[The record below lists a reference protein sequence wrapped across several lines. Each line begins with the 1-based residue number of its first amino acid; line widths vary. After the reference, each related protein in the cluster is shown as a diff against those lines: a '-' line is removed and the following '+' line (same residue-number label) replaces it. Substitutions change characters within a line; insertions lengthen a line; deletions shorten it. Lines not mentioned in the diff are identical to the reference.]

1 MRLQRHRRTP
11 IALGLCLFGLSLFPG
26 ALSLSASPPSL
37 IVLITSE
44 QFRADYL
51 QLYEDSLSA
60 GGLGRLLAEGAV
72 YPTARYDHLA
82 TLSGPNAAV
91 LATGSY
97 PADHGIIANRWYDR
111 PSRQVVGATE
121 SGPTRDAPVAS
132 PLRLTGSTF
141 ADELRLATGGRSR
154 VLAVSGSAE
163 GAIFLAGRRPT
174 GCYWM
179 QSDGTFRTSKYYRP
193 ALPGWVEEFNA
204 LHGALRAQGRK
215 WIAVG
220 RSDNSVP
227 LRVINGSTEG
237 DTAALYRASPLALRD
252 TLALALRAVE
262 AEELGQGDQPDLLI
276 VNLAAPARLA
286 AETGAHSP
294 LMRDMVLQLDRG
306 LGAFFDDLD
315 QLLGLENVGI
325 VFTGLHGVAPL
336 PETIRAEGFSAGRV
350 RGEDVVTTIDAALRE
365 SFGAPIYVEKFVY
378 PHVYLSAA
386 ARKVAPARRTAI
398 LQTAGEAAQGLTGVA
413 GFFSPETGGSTISG
427 ENRILR
433 SRHADRAGDLV
444 LVYEPF
450 FAEDFG
456 GGRGTTWGSYY
467 RYDTDV
473 PLIFHGTGF
482 RAGRYHAVADATD
495 VAPTLSAWL
504 GIAQPSSTTGKVLVD
519 ALLPRATTQFMDSG
533 FVGPPPPSPAPSP

>member
-1 MRLQRHRRTP
+1 MRLQRHRRVP
-11 IALGLCLFGLSLFPG
+11 IALGMCLFGLSLLPG
-26 ALSLSASPPSL
+26 AVPLRASPPSL
-37 IVLITSE
+37 IILITSE
-44 QFRADYL
+44 QFRSDYL

-72 YPTARYDHLA
+72 YATARYDHLA

-91 LATGSY
+91 LATGAY
-97 PADHGIIANRWYDR
+97 PTDHGIIANRWYDW
-111 PSRQVVGATE
+111 PSRQVMNATE
-121 SGPTRDAPVAS
+121 PGPARDAPIAS

-179 QSDGTFRTSKYYRP
+179 RSDGAFRTSKYYRP

-204 LHGALRAQGRK
+204 LHSALRAQGRR

-220 RSDNSVP
+220 RSDDSVP
-227 LRVINGSTEG
+227 LRVMSGGAEG
-237 DTAALYRASPLALRD
+237 DTAALYRASPFALRD

-262 AEELGQGDQPDLLI
+262 AEGLGQGDQPDLLI

-286 AETGAHSP
+286 AETGAYSP
-294 LMRDMVLQLDRG
+294 LMRDMILQLDRG
-306 LGAFFDDLD
+306 LGTFFEGLD
-315 QLLGLENVGI
+315 QMLGMENVGV

-336 PETIRAEGFSAGRV
+336 PETIRAEGLSAGRV
-350 RGEDVVTTIDAALRE
+350 RGEDVVTTIDAKLRE
-365 SFGAPIYVEKFVY
+365 SFGAQIYIEKFVY

-386 ARKVAPARRTAI
+386 TRKAALARRTAI
-398 LQTAGEAAQGLTGVA
+398 LRAAGEAAQSLAGVA
-413 GFFSPETGGSTISG
+413 GYFSPETGGSTVSG
-427 ENRILR
+427 ESRILQ
-433 SRHADRAGDLV
+433 SWHPDRAGDLV

-482 RAGRYHAVADATD
+482 RPGRNHAVADAAD
-495 VAPTLSAWL
+495 IAPTLSSWL
-504 GIAQPSSTTGKVLVD
+504 GIAQPSSATGKVLAD
-519 ALLPRATTQFMDSG
+519 ALLPRAATEFMDSG
-533 FVGPPPPSPAPSP
+533 FVGPPPPAPAPFP